1 MTVGQKVIV
10 FPSTS
15 HAIRAERVLQQAGIK
30 VMTIPVPRQISS
42 DCGIALKFDS
52 TDTQKVSETL
62 SEAKV
67 EFSGIHTL

>member
-52 TDTQKVSETL
+52 TDTERVSETL